1 MSKKK
6 TVKRKNNRSVKETVT
21 LFLEKG
27 RKKLSET
34 VKGNL
39 PSVDWKRLLIR
50 NLPYGIVFYLVDKVA
65 WLYRYCVGDS
75 LIEKLGVLF
84 LNFSLAFQ
92 NVFPSFHPQ
101 DLCIG
106 VIGAVLVKLAVYLK
120 GKNAKKYRQG
130 VEYGSARWGT
140 QKDIAPFI
148 DPVFENNILLTQTER
163 LTMNSRPKLPKYAR
177 NKNVIVIGGSGSGKT
192 RFYVKPNLMQ
202 MTPNV
207 SYVVT
212 DPKGTILVEC
222 GKMLQRGSPKMKD
235 GKPERDKNGKI
246 VYEPYRIKVLNT
258 INFKKSMHYN
268 PFMYIR
274 SEKDILKL
282 VNTIIAN
289 TKGEGEK
296 SSEDFWVKAERLLYC
311 ALIGYIYYE
320 APAEEQNFST
330 LLELINAS
338 EAREDDEEFK
348 NAVDEL
354 FEELEREKPE
364 HFAVRQYKKY
374 KLAAGDVCSK

>member
-1 MSKKK
+1 MREKK
-6 TVKRKNNRSVKETVT
+6 TVKRKNNNSVKETVRQ
-21 LFLEKG
+21 FLEKG
-27 RKKLSET
+27 REKLSET
-34 VKGNL
+34 FKGNL
-39 PSVDWKRLLIR
+39 PAVDWKRLLIR
-50 NLPYGIVFYLVDKVA
+50 NLPYVIVFYLIDKVA
-65 WLYRYCVGDS
+65 WLYRYCMGAS

-101 DLCIG
+101 DLCVG
-106 VIGAVLVKLAVYLK
+106 VMGALLVKAVVYVR

-140 QKDIAPFI
+140 PKDIAPFI

-192 RFYVKPNLMQ
+192 RFYVKPQLMQ

-222 GKMLQRGSPKMKD
+222 GKMLERGSPKMKD
-235 GKPERDKNGKI
+235 GKPLRDKNGKI
-246 VYEPYRIKVLNT
+246 VYEPYKIKVLNT

-296 SSEDFWVKAERLLYC
+296 SSEDFWVSATRSQAVKSLRTGNGFPLF
-311 ALIGYIYYE
+311 G
-320 APAEEQNFST
+320 
-330 LLELINAS
+330 ELI
-338 EAREDDEEFK
+338 
-348 NAVDEL
+348 V
-354 FEELEREKPE
+354 
-364 HFAVRQYKKY
+364 
-374 KLAAGDVCSK
+374 

>member
-1 MSKKK
+1 M
-6 TVKRKNNRSVKETVT
+6 SVKKEQKNVSIPIRK
-21 LFLEKG
+21 LAADVKG
-27 RKKLSET
+27 R
-34 VKGNL
+34 L
-39 PSVDWKRLLIR
+39 PPMDGKRLIMLNI
-50 NLPYGIVFYLVDKVA
+50 PYVIVFYLVDKVA
-65 WLYRYCVGDS
+65 WLYRHCMGDS
-75 LIEKLGVLF
+75 LVAKVGVLF
-84 LNFSLAFQ
+84 LNFQLAFE
-92 NVFPSFHPQ
+92 NFMPSFHIY
-101 DLCIG
+101 DLIAG
-106 VIGAVLVKLAVYLK
+106 MVGAVAVKTAVYLK

-130 VEYGSARWGT
+130 EEYGSARWGNE
-140 QKDIAPFI
+140 KDIAPFI

-177 NKNVIVIGGSGSGKT
+177 NKNIIVIGGSGSGKT

-222 GKMLQRGSPKMKD
+222 GKMLKRGSPKIKD
-235 GKPERDKNGKI
+235 GKIVRDKNGKI
-246 VYEPYRIKVLNT
+246 VYEPYKIKVLNT

-268 PFMYIR
+268 PFRYIR

-320 APAEEQNFST
+320 APEEEQNFST
-330 LLELINAS
+330 LLEFINAS

-354 FEELEREKPE
+354 FEELEKEKPE